1 MTQNVDG
8 LHDLA
13 GCQQIRNIEGDIWR
27 TPPCPEFGGILRPG
41 VVWFGKSLPG
51 IVWDEAERAVARAD
65 VYLVVGTRFL
75 QRTAL
80 LLRGSCAEVLPR
92 LW

>member
-1 MTQNVDG
+1 MRLAAAHAVDV
-8 LHDLA
+8 
-13 GCQQIRNIEGDIWR
+13 GDAA
-27 TPPCPEFGGILRPG
+27 PPCPECGGMLRPG
-41 VVWFGKSLPG
+41 VVWFSESLPR
-51 IVWDEAERAVARAD
+51 IVWDEAECAVAQAD

-80 LLRGSCAEVLPR
+80 LLLGSCAEVLPR

>member
-1 MTQNVDG
+1 M
-8 LHDLA
+8 
-13 GCQQIRNIEGDIWR
+13 
-27 TPPCPEFGGILRPG
+27 PPCPKFGGILRPG

-51 IVWDEAERAVARAD
+51 IVWAD

>member
-1 MTQNVDG
+1 MRALSGSGSG
-8 LHDLA
+8 LVRREL
-13 GCQQIRNIEGDIWR
+13 
-27 TPPCPEFGGILRPG
+27 
-41 VVWFGKSLPG
+41 
-51 IVWDEAERAVARAD
+51 WDEAECAVAQAD

-80 LLRGSCAEVLPR
+80 LLLGSCAEVLPR

>member
-1 MTQNVDG
+1 M
-8 LHDLA
+8 
-13 GCQQIRNIEGDIWR
+13 
-27 TPPCPEFGGILRPG
+27 
-41 VVWFGKSLPG
+41 VWFAESLPR
-51 IVWDEAERAVARAD
+51 IVWDEAECAVAQAD

-80 LLRGSCAEVLPR
+80 LLLGSCAEVLPR